1 MDHVININQLINR
14 NISCYFVVFVIN
26 DDIMETFKITF
37 DFLYIYIFYKF
48 SISLE
53 QTFFI

>member
-14 NISCYFVVFVIN
+14 NISYYFVVFVIN

-37 DFLYIYIFYKF
+37 DFLYIYI
-48 SISLE
+48 L
-53 QTFFI
+53 